1 MKVHVTG
8 ARGFLGRDVVQS
20 LMSLGDVR
28 GSDVDDLDIARASQ
42 VLARLRVDRPDVVI
56 HLAALKGNVPS
67 RQRPVA
73 FFRVNTL
80 GTLNLLEACRRLGIS
95 RFIFMSSVTVVG
107 HAETPA
113 DESWPIRPLHPYAA
127 SKAAAEALV
136 HAYARSYGIRAVIL
150 RPNFIVGAIPPP
162 HPYRDN
168 LIYDFVA
175 KVDRRGALELIGDP
189 GFQREWLHP
198 SDISRAVQL
207 AVEADLPDCETFMLS
222 ANRCTMWELA
232 ELIVR
237 RVGCGRVTVDP
248 AGAGF
253 TLISSSAKA
262 HRLLGWQPRVTLDE
276 IVAEIWEE
284 YRSRSGRRREADS
297 ATRR

>member
-1 MKVHVTG
+1 MKFHVTG
-8 ARGFLGRDVVQS
+8 AKGFLGRDVVRT
-20 LMSLGDVR
+20 LMPLGDVR
-28 GSDVDDLDIARASQ
+28 GTDIDDVDVARASH

-56 HLAALKGNVPS
+56 HLAALKGNAPS
-67 RQRPVA
+67 RQRPVT
-73 FFRVNTL
+73 FFRVNTQ
-80 GTLNLLEACRRLGIS
+80 GTLNVLEACRHLGIP

-107 HAETPA
+107 PAETPA

-136 HAYARSYGIRAVIL
+136 HAYANSYGLRAVIL

-168 LIYDFVA
+168 LIYDFVT
-175 KVDRRGALELIGDP
+175 KVDQSEALELIGDP

-198 SDISRAVQL
+198 RDVSQAVRL
-207 AVEADLPDCETFMLS
+207 AVEADLPGCETFVLS
-222 ANRCTMWELA
+222 ANRCTMQELA

-237 RVGCGRVTVDP
+237 SMRRGRVTVDP

-262 HRLLGWQPRVTLDE
+262 RRLLGWQPRVSLDE

-284 YRSRSGRRREADS
+284 YRSRSAARG
-297 ATRR
+297 